1 MRIFLVLLLFVAV
14 PAFAVEP
21 LASSALIEQCSSNA
35 STDRRVC
42 KAWVH
47 GFIGGF
53 FASRTAKYASPDEPE
68 TYSER
73 ARRTRISRGRTV
85 YGRNLQA
92 GYCLPVETTLDEIVD
107 KLNAHVQELATVPKH
122 ANQLML
128 GVLRKQY
135 PCR

>member
-1 MRIFLVLLLFVAV
+1 MRIFLVVLLFVAV

-21 LASSALIEQCSSNA
+21 LASSTLIEQCSGNTG
-35 STDRRVC
+35 TDRRVC

-47 GFIGGF
+47 GFIGGS

-85 YGRNLQA
+85 YGRNIQA
-92 GYCLPVETTLDEIVD
+92 GYCLPAETTLDELVD
-107 KLNAHVQELATVPKH
+107 KLDTHVEELAKIPEH
-122 ANQLML
+122 ANQLIL
-128 GVLRKQY
+128 GLLRKQY
-135 PCR
+135 PC